1 MVSKTK
7 KEENT
12 MIKHFKFFE
21 GGPTKRRVFTDFMDA
36 MDDYHLGGIQPPQY
50 RTVVQDT
57 GLMRPFTL
65 NVFAEALGR
74 IPTFLMAIEQSNL
87 NDYEVLRGTTISQLI
102 SGELNIPWCFTH
114 LSITRISD
122 NSQITITYYNA
133 DELDRSALIFD
144 PQDLVTI
151 CYKP

>member
-12 MIKHFKFFE
+12 MRDFKFLQPSKKE
-21 GGPTKRRVFTDFMDA
+21 RVFTDFMDA
-36 MDDYHLGGIQPPQY
+36 MDDYHLGGIPLPTN

-65 NVFAEALGR
+65 NVFAEPLGR
-74 IPTFLMAIEQSNL
+74 IPTYLFAFEYSDL
-87 NDYEVLRGTTISQLI
+87 NTYETLRGTTIGQLT
-102 SGELNIPWCFTH
+102 SGELGIPWCFTE

-122 NSQITITYYNA
+122 NSLVSIHYNNV
-133 DELDRSALIFD
+133 DEMDRRGLIFD
-144 PQDLVTI
+144 PQDRVTI

>member
-12 MIKHFKFFE
+12 MRDFKFLQPSKKE
-21 GGPTKRRVFTDFMDA
+21 RVFTDFMDA
-36 MDDYHLGGIQPPQY
+36 MDDYHLGGIPLPTN

-65 NVFAEALGR
+65 NVFADVLGR
-74 IPTFLMAIEQSNL
+74 IPTFLLAIEQSNL
-87 NDYEVLRGTTISQLI
+87 NDYEEHHTTTLGQLT
-102 SGELNIPWCFTH
+102 SGELGIPWCFTE
-114 LSITRISD
+114 LLITRED
-122 NSQITITYYNA
+122 NSFVSICYNNVR
-133 DELDRSALIFD
+133 EMDRRALIFN
-144 PQDLVTI
+144 PQDTVTI